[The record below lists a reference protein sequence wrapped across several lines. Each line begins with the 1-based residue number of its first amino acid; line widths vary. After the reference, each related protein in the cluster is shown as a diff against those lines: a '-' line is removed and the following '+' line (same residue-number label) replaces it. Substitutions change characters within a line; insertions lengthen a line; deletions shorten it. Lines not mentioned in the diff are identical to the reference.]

1 MTVDNA
7 SANDVAITYLER
19 KFSKK
24 SDTFILGDQFFHMR
38 CCAHII
44 NLIVKDGLS
53 EIKYSVFRIRDVVKY
68 VRSSPQREQRFKACV
83 EKERITCKSSLC
95 LDVPTRWNSTFL
107 MLSTALKFQK
117 AFERLE
123 DEDPHYPLELSDGCP
138 TTRDWDDAQYFA
150 DFLQKFYDATVRLSG
165 SLYATSNLYFTEA
178 CAIESFL
185 LGVGKG
191 SRILE

>member
-1 MTVDNA
+1 M
-7 SANDVAITYLER
+7 
-19 KFSKK
+19 
-24 SDTFILGDQFFHMR
+24 
-38 CCAHII
+38 
-44 NLIVKDGLS
+44 
-53 EIKYSVFRIRDVVKY
+53 KY

-138 TTRDWDDAQYFA
+138 TTRDWDDARYFA
-150 DFLQKFYDATVRLSG
+150 NFLQKIYDVIVRLSS
-165 SLYATSNLYFTEA
+165 SL
-178 CAIESFL
+178 
-185 LGVGKG
+185 
-191 SRILE
+191 

>member
-7 SANDVAITYLER
+7 SANDVAIAYLER

-24 SDTFILGDQFFHMR
+24 SDTFILGGQFFHMI

-68 VRSSPQREQRFKACV
+68 VRSSPQREQCFKACV

-95 LDVPTRWNSTFL
+95 LDVSTR
-107 MLSTALKFQK
+107 
-117 AFERLE
+117 
-123 DEDPHYPLELSDGCP
+123 
-138 TTRDWDDAQYFA
+138 
-150 DFLQKFYDATVRLSG
+150 
-165 SLYATSNLYFTEA
+165 
-178 CAIESFL
+178 
-185 LGVGKG
+185 
-191 SRILE
+191 